1 MQKLTNVAYI
11 KTISAIC
18 CAGRELT
25 RHWENFKAHFAQAFK
40 ETKRSSRTSRTKGYV
55 AHVHAA
61 QANTEIFTEMQQDH
75 TLALA
80 NLATAT
86 QAYKT
91 LLALLTKTISELSG
105 QVALLRAKLATSQAK
120 IIRMK
125 KSGQQSTT
133 AWHGHQACSNM
144 TPLDPNP
151 SQDRKLYSR
160 SWQRFDPNWYCSSHG
175 YKVEEL
181 HTLATCLF
189 PSNGNNKSD
198 TRLNIIGGK
207 TWNREWINRG
217 PTEWGGAL

>member
-91 LLALLTKTISELSG
+91 LLALLKRRFQSYPAKSRYSG
-105 QVALLRAKLATSQAK
+105 QNSLHRRPRSFGWKNQDSNQPQPGMDIRRAATWPHWILTQVKIENYILEADRGLTLIGTAPPMDTKWRSCTHWRHAFFQAMATTSQ
-120 IIRMK
+120 IR
-125 KSGQQSTT
+125 
-133 AWHGHQACSNM
+133 
-144 TPLDPNP
+144 D
-151 SQDRKLYSR
+151 
-160 SWQRFDPNWYCSSHG
+160 
-175 YKVEEL
+175 
-181 HTLATCLF
+181 
-189 PSNGNNKSD
+189 
-198 TRLNIIGGK
+198 
-207 TWNREWINRG
+207 
-217 PTEWGGAL
+217 